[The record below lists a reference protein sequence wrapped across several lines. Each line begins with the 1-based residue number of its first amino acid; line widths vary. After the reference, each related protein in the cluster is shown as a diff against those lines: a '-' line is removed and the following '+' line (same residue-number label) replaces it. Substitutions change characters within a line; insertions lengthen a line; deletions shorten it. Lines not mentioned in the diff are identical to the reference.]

1 MRLFTILLLIVNT
14 SLAATADGTINM
26 GSKVVSS
33 NGSFDIDV
41 NKGDAVKISNLNT
54 IVISGTPSNN
64 DRTAYDDVCY
74 YVTTSNYSIDF
85 DSINS
90 VGLNKFYLINT
101 VDISKR
107 VPYEILW
114 DDNKNNAID
123 GSFFK
128 NSDNSII
135 LSSNNKTSVN
145 CNNNTNGRI
154 TVVIRNASYNNLS
167 VGLYTDTVILT
178 IKAN

>member
-1 MRLFTILLLIVNT
+1 MKLFIILLLIINT
-14 SLAATADGTINM
+14 SLAATVDGAINI
-26 GSKVVSS
+26 GSKIVSS
-33 NGSFDIDV
+33 SGGFDINV
-41 NKGDAVKISNLNT
+41 TKGDSVKISNLNT
-54 IVISGTPSNN
+54 IVISGTPNN
-64 DRTAYDDVCY
+64 NRTAYDDVCY
-74 YVTTSNYSIDF
+74 YVTTSTYSIDF

-101 VDISKR
+101 VNNSKR

-114 DDNKNNAID
+114 DDNKNNTID

-128 NSDNSII
+128 NSNNSVI
-135 LSSNNKTSVN
+135 LSSNNRTSAN

-154 TVVIRNASYNNLS
+154 IVVIRNASYNNLS